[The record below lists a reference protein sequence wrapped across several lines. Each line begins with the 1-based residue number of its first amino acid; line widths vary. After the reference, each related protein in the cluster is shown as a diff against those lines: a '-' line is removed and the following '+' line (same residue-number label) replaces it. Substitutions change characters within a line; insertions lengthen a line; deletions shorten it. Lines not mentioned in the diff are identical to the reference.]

1 MITLEKLQLLRD
13 IITLLAVC
21 YIIITLI
28 ITIKIAIDL
37 NKQQALD
44 TDPKAIQKISF
55 TGRLNRGEM

>member
-1 MITLEKLQLLRD
+1 MITLEKLQSLRD